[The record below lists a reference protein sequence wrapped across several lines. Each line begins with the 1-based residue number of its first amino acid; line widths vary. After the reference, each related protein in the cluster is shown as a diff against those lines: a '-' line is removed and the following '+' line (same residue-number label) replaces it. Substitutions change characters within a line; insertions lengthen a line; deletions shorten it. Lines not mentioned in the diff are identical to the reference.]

1 MGSHVNPLPEIT
13 PKTKDQERKDRHRSE
28 AERNTAALIRL
39 AETETALLNGAI
51 RNNIRPLTAKRQP
64 QLPLQ
69 IQKALEMAPTSNS

>member
-1 MGSHVNPLPEIT
+1 MGSLVNPLPEIT

-64 QLPLQ
+64 
-69 IQKALEMAPTSNS
+69 

>member
-1 MGSHVNPLPEIT
+1 MGSLVNPLPEIT